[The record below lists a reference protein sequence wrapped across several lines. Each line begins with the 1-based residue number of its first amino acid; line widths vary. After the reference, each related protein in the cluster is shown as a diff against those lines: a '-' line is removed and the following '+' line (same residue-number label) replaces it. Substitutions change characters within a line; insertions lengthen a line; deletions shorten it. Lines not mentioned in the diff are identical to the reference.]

1 MTRARDLA
9 AFVSNADG
17 DIKFDTDTLFIDSSA
32 NKVGIGTTTVSDA
45 LHIAATD
52 PAIRFEDTSSGIT
65 GHSRIFTDNN
75 NAMTF
80 DIDAGNNRGSTSA
93 QFKIDGTEAMR
104 IDDSGNVLIG
114 TTNTSTIGT
123 INKHLVLG
131 STTNNDEVAMTLNV
145 MEGTNGRRVKFFLDD
160 DDGVFGVDSTASTG
174 VAPFVIRSTG
184 NERVR
189 FLSGGGITF
198 NGDTAAANALDDYEE
213 GTWTATSQV
222 GSLTAQVTPT
232 YTKIGDLVTIY
243 FDLRFFTDATST
255 DPVKINGLPFAS
267 TKRSVG
273 ALMFR
278 YWDTE
283 DDGIVAYVDASLS
296 SILFIMNSSA
306 NWNPLD
312 YQHKN
317 GGSAI
322 LAGTITYKVS

>member
-1 MTRARDLA
+1 
-9 AFVSNADG
+9 
-17 DIKFDTDTLFIDSSA
+17 TDTLFIDSSA

-213 GTWTATSQV
+213 
-222 GSLTAQVTPT
+222 
-232 YTKIGDLVTIY
+232 
-243 FDLRFFTDATST
+243 
-255 DPVKINGLPFAS
+255 
-267 TKRSVG
+267 
-273 ALMFR
+273 
-278 YWDTE
+278 
-283 DDGIVAYVDASLS
+283 
-296 SILFIMNSSA
+296 
-306 NWNPLD
+306 
-312 YQHKN
+312 
-317 GGSAI
+317 
-322 LAGTITYKVS
+322 